1 MGYKAAAAQARNHV
15 ALETKEA
22 AVAPEV
28 KAALDR
34 FNSAISEFKSAND
47 DRIKGI
53 EKKFDDVVTNEK
65 VDRILAAVDE
75 FKTAV
80 NSEIAALKRAGKASN
95 SGDTS
100 DIEAKLDKLRGLE
113 AKAFDKFIRTRDG
126 VVDMQRVQTLASS
139 DEYKGVLEH
148 YRNELGLDVKD
159 LSTVVAEDG
168 GYLVLPEYESEMDEI
183 LLETSPIRQV
193 ANVRQIGTRELI
205 LPVNRKGTTV
215 AWIGETGTRT
225 ATDTPTISQEKFT
238 AHEIYAY
245 PLVTLQ
251 MLEDAT
257 FDVEGWLQDEV
268 VEALAIEENLRF
280 VNGDGNGKPLGF
292 LHDSITKTAA
302 ASYDAN
308 TNWGQLAYLA
318 TGASGAFAAAPNG
331 ADVLLDTVYDL
342 KAQYRQNADWIMS
355 RRTMAAIRKLKDS
368 DGAYLIRDAI
378 TESGLVPMLFGYPI
392 LEAEDMPEIAANT
405 FSIAFGDWNKG
416 YQIVDRIGLQVRR
429 DEITQP
435 GYVKYHFRKRTGGG
449 IRHFDAIKLVKFAA
463 S

>member
-1 MGYKAAAAQARNHV
+1 MGNAAARQHVRLEKKDAQGLPEPVQKALDGYFLARKAHDDKNDQLLGQLRQDAV
-15 ALETKEA
+15 TKEELKKID
-22 AVAPEV
+22 EV
-28 KAALDR
+28 V
-34 FNSAISEFKSAND
+34 I
-47 DRIKGI
+47 GM
-53 EKKFDDVVTNEK
+53 KK
-65 VDRILAAVDE
+65 AVDD
-75 FKTAV
+75 AY
-80 NSEIAALKRAGKASN
+80 SEIAALKRAAKSSN

-100 DIEAKLDKLRGLE
+100 DIEAKLDKLRRIE
-113 AKAFDKFIRTRDG
+113 AKAFDSFVRTRDG
-126 VVDMQRVQTLASS
+126 SVDLMRAQQLASS
-139 DEYKGVLEH
+139 DEYKSVLEH
-148 YRNELGLDVKD
+148 YRAELDLDLKD

-168 GYLVLPEYESEMDEI
+168 GFLVLPEYESEMDEI
-183 LLETSPIRQV
+183 LLETSPIRQI

-280 VNGDGNGKPLGF
+280 VTGDGNGKPLGF
-292 LHDSITKTAA
+292 LHDSVTKTAV

-308 TNWGQLAYLA
+308 TSWGTIGYLA
-318 TGASGAFAAAPNG
+318 TGASGAFASAPNG
-331 ADVLLDTVYDL
+331 ADVLIDTVYDL
-342 KAQYRQNADWIMS
+342 KAYYRQNADWVMS

-368 DGAYLIRDAI
+368 NGDYLIRDAI
-378 TESGLVPMLFGYPI
+378 TESGMVPMLLGYPI

-405 FSIAFGDWNKG
+405 YSIAFGDFNKF

-435 GYVKYHFRKRTGGG
+435 GFVKYHFRKRTGGG
-449 IRHFDAIKLVKFAA
+449 IRHYDAAKLVKFGT